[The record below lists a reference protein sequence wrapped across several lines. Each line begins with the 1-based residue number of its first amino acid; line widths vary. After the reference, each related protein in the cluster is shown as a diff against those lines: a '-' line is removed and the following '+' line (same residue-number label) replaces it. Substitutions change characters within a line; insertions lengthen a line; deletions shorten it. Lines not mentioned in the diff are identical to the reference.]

1 MTSSTTF
8 LLRPLTLGSVW
19 LGLMAWLA
27 QAQSPPRLLP
37 EAYDLERVVPEG
49 TMVQLPCPIEADPD
63 TLFFEWYRDREPL
76 DAFADERY
84 RIQSNGIL
92 KIKSVVPE
100 DTGLY
105 VCRAVNG
112 FGKADVNV
120 TLIVLGSP
128 DAFRSDASEE
138 EHSSERMLEEIPRL
152 EDIDLEP
159 KGKPRLTQIS
169 KPINVVVVG
178 SSVPLKC
185 IAKGEP
191 RPQISWMKN
200 GKPLPDSNLPVNT
213 RGGHWILFLQNL
225 QASDTG
231 NYTCIAKN
239 GVGSTSASFVVKV
252 IDRIR
257 NKPEFIHGYPPN
269 VTSYAGETVSLQC
282 LLSSD
287 IPPNVQWLKQVS
299 TSIPGSL
306 DHNLHAVKL
315 LGEYYQ
321 VLKSTEVIE
330 RMDGYFLSKLVF
342 ESLDESDEGKYIC
355 LGANTMGFSYR
366 SAFLKVLPRSS
377 PNLYN
382 QSGIPIPFPLLV
394 AAVICGAIILAGLLG
409 LVLYCRSRKYS
420 SAASRDTSSAATNTT
435 SSSSSKTGSSNT
447 SERKHS
453 YVGMTYKPPM
463 TNVRDD
469 LGVPSPSRIYI
480 APGQLHR
487 TVPLNAIL
495 I

>member
-1 MTSSTTF
+1 
-8 LLRPLTLGSVW
+8 
-19 LGLMAWLA
+19 
-27 QAQSPPRLLP
+27 
-37 EAYDLERVVPEG
+37 
-49 TMVQLPCPIEADPD
+49 
-63 TLFFEWYRDREPL
+63 
-76 DAFADERY
+76 
-84 RIQSNGIL
+84 
-92 KIKSVVPE
+92 
-100 DTGLY
+100 
-105 VCRAVNG
+105 
-112 FGKADVNV
+112 
-120 TLIVLGSP
+120 
-128 DAFRSDASEE
+128 
-138 EHSSERMLEEIPRL
+138 
-152 EDIDLEP
+152 
-159 KGKPRLTQIS
+159 
-169 KPINVVVVG
+169 
-178 SSVPLKC
+178 
-185 IAKGEP
+185 
-191 RPQISWMKN
+191 MKN

-239 GVGSTSASFVVKV
+239 NLGFTSASFVVKV

-269 VTSYAGETVSLQC
+269 VTSYAGDTVSLQC

-287 IPPNVQWLKQVS
+287 IPPNVQWLKQVPRS
-299 TSIPGSL
+299 NPGSL
-306 DHNLHAVKL
+306 DQNLHAVKL
-315 LGEYYQ
+315 LGEYYH

-355 LGANTMGFSYR
+355 LGANAMGFSSR

-377 PNLYN
+377 PNLY
-382 QSGIPIPFPLLV
+382 SHPGIPIPFPLLV

-409 LVLYCRSRKYS
+409 LILYCRSRKYS

-447 SERKHS
+447 SDRKHS

>member
-1 MTSSTTF
+1 MLKHLLAMCHF
-8 LLRPLTLGSVW
+8 LQDGNNFVVLKLQG
-19 LGLMAWLA
+19 
-27 QAQSPPRLLP
+27 PPRLLP

-84 RIQSNGIL
+84 RVQSNGIL

-138 EHSSERMLEEIPRL
+138 EQSSERMLEETPRL
-152 EDIDLEP
+152 EDIDLVP
-159 KGKPRLTQIS
+159 KGETEIGKFFLTKDLTGDLGILKASSKPRLTQVS
-169 KPINVVVVG
+169 KSVNFVVVG
-178 SSVPLKC
+178 SSAPLKC

-200 GKPLPDSNLPVNT
+200 GKPLPDSNLPVNS

-231 NYTCIAKN
+231 NYTCVAQN
-239 GVGSTSASFVVKV
+239 SLGSVSANFVVKV
-252 IDRIR
+252 IDRVR
-257 NKPEFIHGYPPN
+257 TKPEFIHGYPPN
-269 VTSYAGETVSLQC
+269 VTAYAGETVSLQC

-299 TSIPGSL
+299 SSTPSL
-306 DHNLHAVKL
+306 LDQTLHTVKL
-315 LGEYYQ
+315 LGEYYH

-355 LGANTMGFSYR
+355 LGANAMGFSSR
-366 SAFLKVLPRSS
+366 SAFLKVLPT
-377 PNLYN
+377 
-382 QSGIPIPFPLLV
+382 
-394 AAVICGAIILAGLLG
+394 
-409 LVLYCRSRKYS
+409 
-420 SAASRDTSSAATNTT
+420 ASRDTSSAATNTT
-435 SSSSSKTGSSNT
+435 SSSSSKTGSSST